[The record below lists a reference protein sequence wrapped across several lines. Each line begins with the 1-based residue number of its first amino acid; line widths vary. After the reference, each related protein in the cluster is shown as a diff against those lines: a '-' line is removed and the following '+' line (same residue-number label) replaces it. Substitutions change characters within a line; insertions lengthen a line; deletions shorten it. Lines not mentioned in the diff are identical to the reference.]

1 MGGPTMRTVL
11 LGQFSDEQAAVLLA
25 RLDAAGIDRWHKG
38 SGSLMRWLDASSW
51 GVRVFVDADRLEDAR
66 AIAREVSSTDGP
78 S

>member
-1 MGGPTMRTVL
+1 MRTVL

-38 SGSLMRWLDASSW
+38 SGALLRWLDASSW

-66 AIAREVSSTDGP
+66 AIAQQVQAAEGGRAGS
-78 S
+78 